1 MKLKIFFIAL
11 IIALISGYLY
21 VKELRHGT
29 LNTTSLKVEVKTQQ
43 ENTKLYTL
51 SAEYP
56 YFDEVSPDFNKQIQN
71 FVAGK
76 IAGFKKTANENSFF
90 TLTWS
95 AQQLNKKSLSLVISI
110 NSFVGGANEIQE
122 IQTFNYD
129 LIKRKD
135 IKLADLFVGKQD
147 YLQDVSKYVKGDLVS
162 QIQDSKNQEL
172 LKMLNEAASPNE
184 ENFKNFTFDDQT
196 ITFYFPKGQVL
207 PGAFGEQKVIMPR
220 KSN

>member
-11 IIALISGYLY
+11 VVALISGYLY
-21 VKELRHGT
+21 VKDSRHKT
-29 LNTTSLKVEVKTQQ
+29 LNATSLKVEVKTQQ

-56 YFDEVSPDFNKQIQN
+56 YFDEVSPDFNKQIKN
-71 FVAGK
+71 LVVSK
-76 IAGFKKTANENSFF
+76 IDEFKKNVNENSFF
-90 TLTWS
+90 NLTWS
-95 AQQLNKKSLSLVISI
+95 AQQLNKKNISLVISI

-122 IQTFNYD
+122 IKTFNYD
-129 LIKRKD
+129 VIKRKD
-135 IKLADLFVGKQD
+135 IQLADLFVGKQD
-147 YLQDVSKYVKGDLVS
+147 FLQDVSNYVKGDLVS

-207 PGAFGEQKVIMPR
+207 PGAFGEQKVMMPR
-220 KSN
+220 KAN